1 MKDKIEQITQ
11 RIVEGADSIET
22 VILQDVEVQ
31 ANGIIRNSKGRLIAR
46 LVDSVDYEG
55 EHIKGLNPMQK
66 LDIEQSARKVA
77 NCTCGK
83 CDWCE
88 YGNKVKEQSNPM
100 PNLETKTCCSKCI
113 GDPTRM
119 ST

>member
-55 EHIKGLNPMQK
+55 EHIKGLNPMQNTK
-66 LDIEQSARKVA
+66 IKELISLYDWPGLAEAYHKQERSLNAEEWKTLFKDIRNQF
-77 NCTCGK
+77 
-83 CDWCE
+83 
-88 YGNKVKEQSNPM
+88 
-100 PNLETKTCCSKCI
+100 
-113 GDPTRM
+113 
-119 ST
+119 